1 MGMENVL
8 KGKYS
13 DLIFLK
19 LNELELGEKILN
31 APKCSVGHR
40 RKMVDLE
47 EVTWD
52 SGWWGGSNM
61 RCGNSETKDT
71 SEWIPQRT

>member
-8 KGKYS
+8 KGRYS
-13 DLIFLK
+13 DFFFLK

-31 APKCSVGHR
+31 TPKCSVGHR

-47 EVTWD
+47 EVCLEARLPGT
-52 SGWWGGSNM
+52 GAGG
-61 RCGNSETKDT
+61 GK
-71 SEWIPQRT
+71 

>member
-1 MGMENVL
+1 MRMENVL

-13 DLIFLK
+13 DLILLK

-31 APKCSVGHR
+31 APKYSVGHR

-47 EVTWD
+47 EVCLEAQLPGT
-52 SGWWGGSNM
+52 GAGG
-61 RCGNSETKDT
+61 GK
-71 SEWIPQRT
+71 

>member
-8 KGKYS
+8 KGRYS

-47 EVTWD
+47 EVCLEAQL
-52 SGWWGGSNM
+52 SGTGAGG
-61 RCGNSETKDT
+61 EK
-71 SEWIPQRT
+71 